1 MYNIFYVHF
10 VLIISL
16 QSYECQGKE
25 VREGR
30 KRELWSDVTP
40 DMMSDE
46 EQEQEQ
52 DEKTFTPSSI
62 ISKALNTFIAK

>member
-40 DMMSDE
+40 DMSDE
-46 EQEQEQ
+46 EQEQ
-52 DEKTFTPSSI
+52 DEKTFSPSSI
-62 ISKALNTFIAK
+62 ISLSYQKH